1 MFNPLRQYN
10 LNKETRMVSPQD
22 KSHDVVCGG
31 AAADIN
37 VYFEKV
43 GLRVVHHLREVR
55 RGQSIRI
62 HKKIEGTCRLS
73 GQINCKQTFNALP
86 TIKGFVPTARC
97 TTQGPCSK
105 NNDCSGKSAGQLE
118 L

>member
-1 MFNPLRQYN
+1 
-10 LNKETRMVSPQD
+10 MVSPQD
-22 KSHDVVCGG
+22 KSHDVVCDG

-62 HKKIEGTCRLS
+62 HKKIEGTLSIEWSNQLQTNLQCPPNYQGFCSHSSLHDPGPLFQKQRL
-73 GQINCKQTFNALP
+73 F
-86 TIKGFVPTARC
+86 R
-97 TTQGPCSK
+97 
-105 NNDCSGKSAGQLE
+105 
-118 L
+118 